1 MSGLMEVESQDLE
14 APGFP
19 FPSESG
25 LGALL
30 LPPVLSQSWL
40 QGFKN
45 DQTVSLCYG
54 LTLGFTQTLNDIL
67 GSGRFCWYSFACCWW
82 YSAGVERT
90 GVIGTVSGM
99 TAVLLSGTGL
109 ARAVF
114 FGWPIRGG
122 QSSLQLDFSCS
133 KEGGKLD
140 LTCVSVHFALFPTIH
155 DVKFSI
161 LAWDTLSVLK
171 VP

>member
-1 MSGLMEVESQDLE
+1 MYGLMEVESQDLE

-67 GSGRFCWYSFACCWW
+67 GSGRFCWYSCCWW

-90 GVIGTVSGM
+90 GVIGYWHSFRYDSSV
-99 TAVLLSGTGL
+99 AVRDRVDKVLYS
-109 ARAVF
+109 
-114 FGWPIRGG
+114 WI
-122 QSSLQLDFSCS
+122 SL
-133 KEGGKLD
+133 
-140 LTCVSVHFALFPTIH
+140 
-155 DVKFSI
+155 
-161 LAWDTLSVLK
+161 